1 MKNQI
6 HDRCNFTVNLTPK
19 AHKLAEKF
27 CSYHSNLHKS
37 EQVYLNTL
45 AIYAVKHYLQC
56 LGFAIDWEAS
66 NSYDIIM
73 QSFLNIADLEVKNH
87 GKLECRFVLPNT
99 EFVSIPQEVWMGR
112 IAYIIVQLDED
123 LQTANLLGF
132 TQRVDREKLPLKQLR
147 TLEEFPQYLQ
157 QITPPIN
164 LNEWFEDVLKSG
176 WQTLESL
183 LNTESLGNL
192 NFSFQG
198 SDRLQKEEIIQG
210 VKRIEFENKSVFM
223 LVALKTENQDNTSIC
238 VRIYPGSE
246 DNCLTEN
253 IKLAILSDSGE
264 TLREVTSRSIDNFI
278 QLPIFQCTYQENFTI
293 MLSLNDSCFT
303 ESFFI

>member
-1 MKNQI
+1 MVNQI
-6 HDRCNFTVNLTPK
+6 KRPFTFTVSLTQK
-19 AHKLAEKF
+19 SHELAEKF

-56 LGFAIDWEAS
+56 LGFATDWEAS

-73 QSFLNIADLEVKNH
+73 QSFFNIADLEVKNH
-87 GKLECRFVLPNT
+87 GKLECRLVLPNA
-99 EFVSIPQEVWMGR
+99 EFVYIPQEVWTGR
-112 IAYIIVQLDED
+112 IAYIIVQIDED

-132 TQRVDREKLPLKQLR
+132 TQRVDTEKLPLKQLC
-147 TLEEFPQYLQ
+147 TLEEFPEYLQ
-157 QITPPIN
+157 KITPPIN
-164 LNEWFEDVLKSG
+164 LNEWFEDILKSG

-192 NFSFQG
+192 NLSFQS

-223 LVALKTENQDNTSIC
+223 LVALKPEENKHTSIC
-238 VRIYPGSE
+238 VRIYPGYE
-246 DNCLTEN
+246 ENCLTEN
-253 IKLAILSDSGE
+253 MKLAILSDSGE
-264 TLREVTSRSIDNFI
+264 ILREVTSRSIDNFI